1 MGAWP
6 ALGAVSLMAAPSV
19 GKPTENAKGAA
30 EPSGGLR
37 AAAFSLDVTP
47 PVGSPL
53 EECNPPVATSVD
65 IPLLAKGVVLSD
77 GKTRYVLC
85 AFDYCELRTGAH
97 DLFRRKIADAARVNE
112 LHVAVHCVHQH
123 DAPFYDTDAEKIMD
137 MVDSPPHVC
146 DLPFVE
152 AASDRVAAAVNDA
165 FERTEALT
173 HVGYGKAKVVKFASN
188 RRVPMPD
195 GTIGVRYTSCTDPVL
210 IAAPEGL
217 IDPWL
222 RTVTLF
228 NGDRPLARM
237 HYYASHPQSYYGKGH
252 MNPDMP
258 GLARARME
266 KEEGIPQIYYT
277 GCAGNVGAGKYNNG
291 SPQARVEIAG
301 RLYTGMK
308 ESVASTQRAEVS
320 EIRWKTNEV
329 KFALKQDPEFSEAY
343 FRKVLADTSLPY
355 DHRSRAVLAL
365 AWYDRVKVRPAIDLT
380 YYRLGPVNILHLPGE
395 SFVQYQLYAQ
405 SIHPDNFLAV
415 AAYGELGTGYI
426 CTDLAPKE
434 GGYEP
439 TNSFVGPPSEVRYK
453 AAIREILT

>member
-1 MGAWP
+1 MGKVSRRDFMGAWP
-6 ALGAVSLMAAPSV
+6 ALGAVSLLAAPSV
-19 GKPTENAKGAA
+19 GKPIEIAKGA
-30 EPSGGLR
+30 EPPSGGLR

-237 HYYASHPQSYYGKGH
+237 HYYASHPQSY
-252 MNPDMP
+252 
-258 GLARARME
+258 
-266 KEEGIPQIYYT
+266 
-277 GCAGNVGAGKYNNG
+277 
-291 SPQARVEIAG
+291 
-301 RLYTGMK
+301 
-308 ESVASTQRAEVS
+308 
-320 EIRWKTNEV
+320 
-329 KFALKQDPEFSEAY
+329 
-343 FRKVLADTSLPY
+343 
-355 DHRSRAVLAL
+355 
-365 AWYDRVKVRPAIDLT
+365 
-380 YYRLGPVNILHLPGE
+380 
-395 SFVQYQLYAQ
+395 
-405 SIHPDNFLAV
+405 
-415 AAYGELGTGYI
+415 
-426 CTDLAPKE
+426 
-434 GGYEP
+434 
-439 TNSFVGPPSEVRYK
+439 
-453 AAIREILT
+453 